1 MFKKF
6 IAISFVL
13 LMLLLTFIPA
23 SAAGSPTVTV
33 SSATAKPGE
42 TVVLSVK
49 MKNNP
54 GINTFSF
61 GINYD
66 SKKLTLQEV
75 KASSKLGGQFMYG
88 KKAVWLNSKDTTYN
102 GEIMTLKFVVAKSAS
117 GKAKVKLTYSPG
129 DISNYNEQDVNFS
142 IEPGTI
148 TIASNGSSS
157 GSSGSNQNTPEVKQ
171 SWIQK
176 LIVFLKRI
184 LSFFGK
190 K

>member
-1 MFKKF
+1 MIKKTVVF
-6 IAISFVL
+6 LLSLTILLSTVL
-13 LMLLLTFIPA
+13 PA
-23 SAAGSPTVTV
+23 FAAGTPTITV
-33 SSATAKPGE
+33 SSATAKPGG
-42 TVVLSVK
+42 TVVLTVK

-75 KASSKLGGQFMYG
+75 KASSKLGGQFVYG

-117 GKAKVKLTYSPG
+117 GTAKVKLTYSPG

-148 TIASNGSSS
+148 TIASS
-157 GSSGSNQNTPEVKQ
+157 GASTDSSGSNQTESKLT
-171 SWIQK
+171 WFQK
-176 LIVFLKRI
+176 LIAFLKRI

>member
-1 MFKKF
+1 MYKKT
-6 IAISFVL
+6 ISILLL
-13 LMLLLTFIPA
+13 LMILFSNVLPV
-23 SAAGSPTVTV
+23 SAKGSPTITV

-54 GINTFSF
+54 GINTFSL

-75 KASSKLGGQFMYG
+75 KVSSKLGGQFVYR
-88 KKAVWLNSKDTTYN
+88 KKAVWLNNKDTTYN
-102 GEIMTLKFVVAKSAS
+102 GEIMTLKFLVAKSAS
-117 GKAKVKLTYSPG
+117 GKANVKLTYSPG
-129 DISNYNEQDVNFS
+129 DISNYNEQNVNFS
-142 IEPGTI
+142 IESGTI
-148 TIASNGSSS
+148 TIASNGTSS
-157 GSSGSNQNTPEVKQ
+157 GSSASNQNTPEVKQ

-176 LIVFLKRI
+176 LIAFLKRI
-184 LSFFGK
+184 LSLFGK